1 MSEVLVREHEERAA
15 VRLVMHAGAN
25 ALDLP
30 LLEALR
36 TVVAKHRERGAPPL
50 LLASAH
56 PTLFSPGWD
65 LKRLATANRNEVEMV
80 LGRFSAAVL
89 ELFSYPGP
97 TVAAVAGHAIAGG
110 CLLALACDVRVMAAG
125 PPRIGLSEVNLGV
138 PVPADCV
145 RMLRARLAPD
155 VVSELVFRCDGLT
168 AQRGREMGLVQRVA
182 TPDRMAMAIEQELAA
197 AAARPHHAYVE
208 AKRFLLGEAW
218 AEMARDAKDQRS
230 AFVDSWFHEE
240 TLKRVRTLA
249 DRLRA

>member
-1 MSEVLVREHEERAA
+1 MSRVMVRETEERAA
-15 VRLVMHAGAN
+15 VRLVMDGGAN

-30 LLEALR
+30 LLDALR
-36 TVVAKHRERGAPPL
+36 LVVAKHRERGAPPL

-65 LKRLATANRNEVEMV
+65 LKRLSTANRNEVELV
-80 LGRFSAAVL
+80 LSRFSATIL

-125 PPRIGLSEVNLGV
+125 RPRIGLSEVNLGV

-155 VVSELVFRCDGLT
+155 VVTELVFRCDGQT
-168 AQRGREMGLVQRVA
+168 AQRAREIGLVDRVA
-182 TPDRMAMAIEQELAA
+182 APERMAMAVEQELGA
-197 AAARPHHAYVE
+197 AAARPRHAYVE
-208 AKRFLLGEAW
+208 AKRFLLGEVW
-218 AEMARDAKDQRS
+218 ADMARDAKELRS
-230 AFVDSWFHEE
+230 VFVDCWFEEE
-240 TLKRVRTLA
+240 TLRRVRTLA
-249 DRLRA
+249 DHLRA